1 MVLKENM
8 INKLMIFERRIM
20 RKIFGPTRTD
30 DGYWRIKTNQEI
42 NEILKGQNIIAF
54 IKKQRLNWLGH
65 VECMAEDDNVQ
76 KIKRWKPVSKRPIG
90 RPKTRWEDDV
100 LEDIK
105 SMNVGNWKKVAKNRD
120 SWKKVAEQARTLYR
134 L

>member
-1 MVLKENM
+1 MT
-8 INKLMIFERRIM
+8 FERKM
-20 RKIFGPTRTD
+20 RKIYGPTRTE

-42 NEILKGQNIIAF
+42 NNILKGQNTIGF

-65 VECMAEDDNVQ
+65 GECMAEDNTVQ
-76 KIKRWKPVSKRPIG
+76 RIKKWKAMSKRPIG
-90 RPKTRWEDDV
+90 RSKTCWEDGV

-105 SMNVGNWKKVAKNRD
+105 NMNVHNWKKVAQNRD
-120 SWKKVAEQARTLYR
+120 SWKKLVEQVRTLSR